1 MIRRFKDILKVLK
14 KPSSD
19 KEGSIRE
26 TIGELIEDETQEQSE
41 LTEHEKKL
49 LSNVLSMQE
58 LTVEDVAIPRADMV
72 SCSIQDSFQHI
83 LDTYSKTGFSKLPI
97 YGETLDDV
105 LGYLNVQD
113 LLKFAPEFKE
123 TDITPLIREVLFV
136 PESMQL
142 MDLLLQMRATKAPVA
157 IVVDEYGGVDG
168 LVTLWD
174 VVQELIGETDD
185 SDSQDTTKNT
195 TKMSDGSV
203 IANARMELED
213 FEDEFGPFLTKEE
226 REEEENDTIG
236 GLITSLIG
244 RVPTRKEIITHPSGI
259 EFEILEAD
267 PRRIIRVRVHF
278 KNKKEDVPI
287 DAS

>member
-1 MIRRFKDILKVLK
+1 VFQRFKDVLK
-14 KPSSD
+14 ALKRTTSD

-26 TIGELIEDETQEQSE
+26 TIGELIEEESEEQSE

-49 LSNVLSMQE
+49 LSNVLNMQE
-58 LTVEDVAIPRADMV
+58 LTVEDVAIPRADMIGA
-72 SCSIQDSFQHI
+72 SINDSFQQI
-83 LDTYSKTGFSKLPI
+83 LDLYRKTGFSKIPI
-97 YGETLDDV
+97 YGDTLDDV
-105 LGYLNVQD
+105 HGYLNVQD
-113 LLKFAPEFKE
+113 LLKFAPDFK
-123 TDITPLIREVLFV
+123 DVSIQPIIKEVLFV

-142 MDLLLQMRATKAPVA
+142 MDLLLQMRAARVPMA

-185 SDSQDTTKNT
+185 SETSDTTT
-195 TKMSDGSV
+195 HVTKLSDGSV

-213 FEDEFGPFLTKEE
+213 FEDEFGPFLTDEE
-226 REEEENDTIG
+226 RKEEENDTIG

-244 RVPTRKEIITHPSGI
+244 RVPTRKEVITHPSGM

-267 PRRIIRVRVHF
+267 PRRITRVRIHF
-278 KNKKEDVPI
+278 KHRSEGETD
-287 DAS
+287 DHQ

>member
-1 MIRRFKDILKVLK
+1 
-14 KPSSD
+14 
-19 KEGSIRE
+19 
-26 TIGELIEDETQEQSE
+26 
-41 LTEHEKKL
+41 
-49 LSNVLSMQE
+49 MQAM
-58 LTVEDVAIPRADMV
+58 TVDDVAIPRADIV
-72 SCSIQDSFQHI
+72 SASVNDSYQAI
-83 LDTYSKTGFSKLPI
+83 LDLYTKTGFSKFPI

-113 LLKFAPEFKE
+113 LLKFAPDFKE
-123 TDITPLIREVLFV
+123 VNVQPLIKEVLFV

-142 MDLLLQMRATKAPVA
+142 MDLLLQMRATRVPLA

-185 SDSQDTTKNT
+185 NVGADASNQVTKL
-195 TKMSDGSV
+195 SDGSV

-213 FEDEFGPFLTKEE
+213 FEIQFGPFLTVEE
-226 REEEENDTIG
+226 RKEEENDTLG

-278 KNKKEDVPI
+278 KNRKESEAS
-287 DAS
+287 DAE

>member
-1 MIRRFKDILKVLK
+1 MIRRFKDILKILR

-26 TIGELIEDETQEQSE
+26 TIEELIDEESEEQSE

-58 LTVEDVAIPRADMV
+58 LTVDDVAIPRADMV
-72 SCSIQDSFQHI
+72 SASVADNYLSI
-83 LDTYSKTGFSKLPI
+83 LDLYEKSGFSKFPI

-105 LGYLNVQD
+105 LGYLNIQD
-113 LLKFAPEFKE
+113 LLRFAPDFDKVEIE
-123 TDITPLIREVLFV
+123 PLIKEVLFV

-142 MDLLLQMRATKAPVA
+142 MDLLLQMRATRVQMA

-185 SDSQDTTKNT
+185 EETADKSTQTTKL
-195 TKMSDGSV
+195 SDGSL

-213 FEDEFGPFLTKEE
+213 FEKEFGPFLTDEE
-226 REEEENDTIG
+226 REEEENDTLG

-244 RVPTRKEIITHPSGI
+244 RVPTRKEIIAHPSGI

-278 KNKKEDVPI
+278 KNRKESEPI
-287 DAS
+287 KDE

>member
-1 MIRRFKDILKVLK
+1 VLKRFKDIMKIIR
-14 KPSSD
+14 KPSSE

-26 TIGELIEDETQEQSE
+26 TIEELIDEESEQHSE
-41 LTEHEKKL
+41 LSEHEKKL

-72 SCSIQDSFQHI
+72 SASINDSYIAI
-83 LDTYSKTGFSKLPI
+83 LELYAKKGYAKFPI
-97 YGETLDDV
+97 YGDTVDDM

-113 LLKFAPEFKE
+113 LLTFAPDFKDV
-123 TDITPLIREVLFV
+123 DIKPLVKEVLFV
-136 PESMQL
+136 PESMHL
-142 MDLLLQMRATKAPVA
+142 MDLLLQMRATRVPIA

-185 SDSQDTTKNT
+185 SDHGDTSNQLTHL
-195 TKMSDGSV
+195 SDGSV
-203 IANARMELED
+203 IASARMKIEE
-213 FEDEFGPFLTKEE
+213 FEKEFGPFLTDEE
-226 REEEENDTIG
+226 REEEENDTLG

-244 RVPTRKEIITHPSGI
+244 RVPTRKESISHPSGI

-278 KNKKEDVPI
+278 KNRKEISP
-287 DAS
+287 DAD

>member
-278 KNKKEDVPI
+278 KNKKEDVSV